1 MNKNI
6 VIITGANSLIGREIV
21 KVFLENNWRV
31 HATISSKRKIKE
43 LIINSDLIYHE
54 MDLEKSRSVE
64 KTFTKII
71 KREGKVDVLVNNA
84 GFVLAGAFES
94 YSEKQIKREM
104 DVNFFGTLLT
114 IRNVLPVMKKAQ
126 NGCILN
132 ISSLCGL
139 VCFPLFSMYHAS
151 KWALEGFSESIK
163 YELEPLGIRVK
174 LIEPGGVKDD
184 TYSTNV
190 EFGVNSTS
198 NYDPIFNAVHKNT
211 SWFPGFSSSAHVANI
226 VYNAAIDKGNKL
238 RYMIGEESNLFLN
251 ERFEGFK
258 DESFIDKMKKRI
270 LGNKND

>member
-6 VIITGANSLIGREIV
+6 VVITGANFLIGHELV
-21 KVFLENNWRV
+21 KVFLENNWWV

-43 LIINSDLIYHE
+43 QIIHSNLCYHE
-54 MDLEKSRSVE
+54 MDLQKTRSVE
-64 KTFTKII
+64 KTFNKII
-71 KREGKVDVLVNNA
+71 KREGKIDVLINNA

-104 DVNFFGTLLT
+104 DVNFFGALLT
-114 IRNVLPVMKKAQ
+114 IRNVLPVMKKAK

-174 LIEPGGVKDD
+174 LIEPGGVKDV

-190 EFGVNSTS
+190 EFGVNSTT
-198 NYDPIFNAVHKNT
+198 NYDTIFNAVHKNT
-211 SWFPGFSSSAHVANI
+211 SWFPGFSTSAYVASI
-226 VYNAAIDKGNKL
+226 VYKAAIDDEDKL

-251 ERFEGFK
+251 ERLEGFK
-258 DESFIDKMKKRI
+258 DESFRVKMKKRI
-270 LGNKND
+270 FGNKND